1 MGKHTEPE
9 CIIAMR
15 EEAVVFLLS
24 LLCFHLCALAVR
36 FICSQLVG
44 IQKSGFVDMK
54 YGISL
59 FALAFASLHNAAVPD
74 CGVRIIKR
82 KRHAAVCE
90 LMLQRD
96 EITPA
101 IISIEIKFIFRSS
114 LDLFIHYY
122 NERKV
127 R

>member
-1 MGKHTEPE
+1 
-9 CIIAMR
+9 MR
-15 EEAVVFLLS
+15 EGAVVFLLF

-82 KRHAAVCE
+82 KRHAAVCKFNVAE
-90 LMLQRD
+90 RD
-96 EITPA
+96 EITPWQ
-101 IISIEIKFIFRSS
+101 
-114 LDLFIHYY
+114 LFP
-122 NERKV
+122 
-127 R
+127 